1 MSISRKMKKKF
12 EAYSLEDKDRI
23 IRMGWEDRTSYTAI
37 ELQFGLT
44 PSELV
49 HFMRFALDETSFK
62 RWRRR
67 VFEQGRL
74 KNHTPEGHR
83 FKCKSQRMDGSTK
96 NYKPERPKKAS
107 VKDLNKL
114 ARADE

>member
-1 MSISRKMKKKF
+1 MSISRKMKEKF
-12 EAYSLEDKDRI
+12 EAYNLEDRDRI
-23 IRMGWEDRTSYTAI
+23 IRMGWEDRTSYKAI

-49 HFMRFALDETSFK
+49 HFMRFALDEKSFK

-67 VFEQGRL
+67 VFEQGKL
-74 KNHTPEGHR
+74 KNETPEGYR

-96 NYKPERPKKAS
+96 NYKNSKPRKPS
-107 VKDLNKL
+107 VKDLPS
-114 ARADE
+114 D

>member
-1 MSISRKMKKKF
+1 MGISRALKEKF
-12 EAYSLEDKDRI
+12 DAFDLEEIDRI
-23 IRMGWEDRTSYTAI
+23 IRMGWEDRTSYEAI
-37 ELQFGLT
+37 QNQFGLT

-49 HFMRFALDETSFK
+49 QFMRYSLDESSFK

-74 KNHTPEGHR
+74 KNNPHKDYR

-96 NYKPERPKKAS
+96 NYK
-107 VKDLNKL
+107 
-114 ARADE
+114 